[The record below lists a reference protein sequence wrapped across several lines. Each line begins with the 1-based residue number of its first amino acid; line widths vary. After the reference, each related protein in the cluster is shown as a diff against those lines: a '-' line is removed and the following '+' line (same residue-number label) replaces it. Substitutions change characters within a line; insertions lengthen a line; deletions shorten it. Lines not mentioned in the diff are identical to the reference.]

1 MGYRVTRALVDTH
14 ALVWWLEGRE
24 KLSAK
29 ARAVIEDSET
39 DIYIS
44 AASAWEL
51 AIKSQIG
58 KFRANVLV
66 RNLDHQIQEEG
77 FIELPISIEHALRAG
92 LLSGG
97 HKDPF
102 DRMLIA
108 QAQVE
113 NLPVITKDDWFDDY
127 SVQRIW

>member
-1 MGYRVTRALVDTH
+1 VTRALVDTH

-66 RNLDHQIQEEG
+66 RNFDHQIQEEG
-77 FIELPISIEHALRAG
+77 FIELPISIEHTLRAG

-113 NLPVITKDDWFDDY
+113 NLPVISKDDWFDDY